1 MWRRFRGPRS
11 GAQSIHTSTYTPYAI
26 GNRRTRPSRLI
37 SGRSGMEIILAH
49 YHKEVGTR
57 ANRVFRR
64 VHDHDAAL
72 SEIFQKW
79 RDYFLIL
86 ETQGPT
92 RSDGDGVEEETSA
105 QRYGFLSHLR
115 SPVGIRADKRRR
127 GGLL

>member
-1 MWRRFRGPRS
+1 
-11 GAQSIHTSTYTPYAI
+11 
-26 GNRRTRPSRLI
+26 
-37 SGRSGMEIILAH
+37 MEIILAH

-127 GGLL
+127 GGSSMIFGAWLYVARVCASKRERRCDGGGTTC